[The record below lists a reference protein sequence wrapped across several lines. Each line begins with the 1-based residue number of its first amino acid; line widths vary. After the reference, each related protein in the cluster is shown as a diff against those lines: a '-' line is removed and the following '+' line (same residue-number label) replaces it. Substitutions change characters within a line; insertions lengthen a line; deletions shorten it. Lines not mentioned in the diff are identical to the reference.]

1 MTSAL
6 VKPLFYNQFIGGE
19 TTAEIKE
26 TMRRV
31 EKAGSGSI
39 IANVL
44 EAIQKYV
51 NFEKKTFL

>member
-19 TTAEIKE
+19 TPAEINE